1 MNKDML
7 NFEQVIGQGGFG
19 MVWRV
24 NYLGTNY
31 ALKEMD
37 KQKILLKK
45 NGSCIKN
52 ERHLLEIIKSE

>member
-1 MNKDML
+1 
-7 NFEQVIGQGGFG
+7 

-45 NGSCIKN
+45 SGSCIKN